1 MFIPNID
8 TVIVTIDIENYD
20 QSAYKLLKKLEQL
33 KNRAKLL
40 VKENSVE
47 IVPIRLG
54 NMTFQVFP
62 NGSRH
67 HAYILHNDL
76 YEIKLAQYRSKSG
89 DSYPVY
95 VKIKSACLWNMGF
108 LNAWETVTKLINEN
122 IGKIKANKISRMD
135 LCCHTDE
142 IDFTETDINTF
153 SGRFRSDEIYRSDR
167 KLSGFTF
174 GSGSNKKVF
183 CRIYDKTMEVK
194 QKRQKL
200 WFYDIWERAGIKN
213 KKIWNIEFQIE
224 RKFFK
229 EHEIETVEQAFDR
242 LKPIW
247 EYCTKEWIVKKDLV
261 NSRIERCP
269 VNEKWRQIQEAFSRL
284 ESEPLIE
291 REKQLERDAEVL
303 IPAIMGY
310 LTTYSA
316 RKEIKDLGDSIIAVI
331 NSGIQ
336 YLERLKKSSFDR
348 EVEKKMALLKGCL
361 N

>member
-8 TVIVTIDIENYD
+8 TLIATIDIKDYD
-20 QSAYKLLKKLEQL
+20 KSAYKLLKRLELL
-33 KNRAKLL
+33 KDKAKSL
-40 VKENSVE
+40 VKECSIE

-54 NMTFQVFP
+54 NMTFQVYP

-76 YEIKLAQYRSKSG
+76 YEIKLAQYRSNAG
-89 DSYPVY
+89 DSYPVFL
-95 VKIKSACLWNMGF
+95 KIKSACLWNMGF
-108 LNAWETVTKLINEN
+108 INAWDTALKLINDN
-122 IGKIKANKISRMD
+122 IGEIKANKISRMD

-142 IDFTETDINTF
+142 INFKESDINTF
-153 SGRFRSDEIYRSDR
+153 SGKFRSDEIYRSDR

-174 GSGSNKKVF
+174 GSGANKKVF
-183 CRIYDKTMEVK
+183 CRIYDKTLEIK

-200 WFYDIWERAGIKN
+200 WFFDIWKREGIN
-213 KKIWNIEFQIE
+213 TNRIWNIEFQVE

-229 EHEIETVEQAFDR
+229 EHDIETVEQAFER
-242 LKPIW
+242 IRPIW
-247 EYCTKEWIVKKDLV
+247 EYCTKAWIVKKELT
-261 NSRIERCP
+261 NTRMENCP
-269 VNEKWRQIQEAFSRL
+269 VNEMWRQIQEAFSRL

-291 REKQLERDAEVL
+291 REKQLKRDAEVL

-348 EVEKKMALLKGCL
+348 EVDKKMALLKGCL
-361 N
+361 K